1 MLKHLKFVAIAL
13 IATVGF
19 TACSDDDPTPNT
31 PSYPSRGE
39 SGFYVVN
46 QGNAYGKVAGTID
59 EVVFGAT
66 DTTLVSGVF
75 QQVNN
80 QSLGNGPQKPIIYG
94 SKVYVPMYDEN
105 LVWVIDAKT
114 MRKVASVQTN
124 QPEGVCGSNGY
135 VFVTNND
142 GYVTRFDTL
151 TFAASE
157 PLAVG
162 PNPAGITAS
171 NGKVY
176 AAVSDGNNSSHN
188 YVNGFS
194 VAQIDA
200 KAFTLDK
207 SIGVGMNPTTITSDD
222 MGNVFVVCQ
231 GNYGDVAPKVWKIDN
246 TGNAA
251 EFCDGSIIATDNLN
265 RLSRTIGKQ
274 SVLYVLNAVTDWTT
288 GATNIS
294 SSVYNTATG
303 AKLQDNL
310 LPADNLPGNPI
321 CIDINPTTKQLYIC
335 ADANAF
341 GYASPG
347 YVFVY
352 TADGAF
358 VKKYGVGIHPYGVIF
373 K

>member
-1 MLKHLKFVAIAL
+1 MFKHLKFAAIAL
-13 IATVGF
+13 IATIGF
-19 TACSDDDPTPNT
+19 TACSDDDPTPT

-46 QGNAYGKVAGTID
+46 QGNAYYKVAGSID

-66 DTTLVSGVF
+66 DTTLISGVF
-75 QQVNN
+75 QQANN

-114 MRKVASVQTN
+114 MHKVASVPTN
-124 QPEGVCGSNGY
+124 QPEAVCGSNGY

-142 GYVTRFDTL
+142 GHVTRFDTL
-151 TFAASE
+151 TYTASE

-176 AAVSDGNNSSHN
+176 AAISDGYNSAHN
-188 YVNGFS
+188 YVKGFS

-200 KAFTLDK
+200 KTFTLDK
-207 SIGVGMNPTTITSDD
+207 SIGVGMNPTTITSDNQ
-222 MGNVFVVCQ
+222 GNVFVVCQ
-231 GNYGDVAPKVWKIDN
+231 GNYGDIVPKVWKINN
-246 TGNAA
+246 TGNAT
-251 EFCDGSIIATDNLN
+251 EFCDGSIIATDNQN
-265 RLSRTIGKQ
+265 RLSRTSGKQ
-274 SVLYVLNAVTDWTT
+274 SALYVLNAVTDWKTGTT
-288 GATNIS
+288 SIT
-294 SSVYNTATG
+294 SSVYNG
-303 AKLQDNL
+303 VSGEKVQDNL

-321 CIDINPTTKQLYIC
+321 CIDINPATKQLFIC